1 MRRFCAVIV
10 LLLTGLLWH
19 GPAQASGDFGCYPS
33 WTLEHHDLTGCD
45 DMAML
50 SPGNDTRTNL
60 VLLMMELRAE
70 KDGKPAALPAST
82 TKEYALF
89 DWPTFGARLVP
100 PPADADS
107 SDGYTEGQGSRCLSD
122 AAGEAAFAGA
132 LTAAKDVPDNERALL
147 TDARKN
153 LAPTCTGA
161 SGGAEGVAKAAGE
174 VQSPLGKSF
183 AAYLQGAQAFYD
195 GNYDAAAAAFAGI
208 ASADD
213 TWLKETARYMQGR
226 VEVNR
231 AQVDAFDEYGA
242 PKEGSTIDP
251 KVIDA
256 AEAGLQNYLK
266 DYPDGAY
273 ASSARGLLRRVYWL
287 GGRADKLAA
296 QYAELLAVD
305 PEPRGLDDIALADEI
320 DNKLLPGLTDQ
331 ATTDPTLL
339 AVLDLKHMR
348 GPDGA
353 DDKDCCGQP
362 MTRAALEAQ
371 KPAFAAN
378 PALYAFLDAAYAFY
392 VERKPDTVLKLIP
405 DEKSDQGF
413 GPLAFSRQ
421 TLRGMALEAL
431 KDPAARDHWLAMLP
445 GALQPFQH
453 PAIELAIA
461 LHDERD
467 HALDRVFAP
476 DSLVKEPIL
485 REILL
490 RNVADATLLRA
501 RATDATAPKKERDA
515 ALFTLLYKE
524 LTRGRPGDFLTDLD
538 LVLADVASEGQDGSE
553 GVSDEYNPIA
563 PTPLP
568 TLGVFQNPTSGEYD
582 CLALKETAWHLAK
595 NAQDSRAQLCLADFL
610 LVNGFDDFVLDT
622 PPDARELGGSPS
634 LFPGKPYA
642 RLTVY
647 KTLIAGANTPANDKA
662 YALYR
667 AVNCYAPS
675 GNNSCGGD
683 DVPVAQ
689 RKAWF
694 NQLKHNYP
702 KSVWAKQL
710 QYYW

>member
-1 MRRFCAVIV
+1 MRRFCAVI
-10 LLLTGLLWH
+10 LLLLAGLFRH
-19 GPAQASGDFGCYPS
+19 GPAEASGDFGCTPS

-70 KDGKPAALPAST
+70 KDGKPTAVPPST

-122 AAGEAAFAGA
+122 AAGAAAFEDA
-132 LTAAKDVPDNERALL
+132 LAAAKDVPDNERALL
-147 TDARKN
+147 SEARKN

-161 SGGAEGVAKAAGE
+161 SGGGEGVAKAAE
-174 VQSPLGKSF
+174 QMQSPLGKGF
-183 AAYLQGAQAFYD
+183 AAYLRGAQAFYD
-195 GNYDAAAAAFAGI
+195 GDYDAAAAAFTGL
-208 ASADD
+208 ASADNA
-213 TWLKETARYMQGR
+213 WLKETARYMQGR

-266 DYPDGAY
+266 DYPDGEY
-273 ASSARGLLRRVYWL
+273 AGSARGLLRRVYWL
-287 GGRADKLAA
+287 GGRTDKLAA
-296 QYAELLAVD
+296 QYAELLPVD
-305 PEPRGLDDIALADEI
+305 PETRGLDDVALADEI
-320 DNKLLPGLTDQ
+320 DNKLLAGLTDQ

-392 VERKPDTVLKLIP
+392 VERKPEAVVKLIP
-405 DEKSDQGF
+405 EEKADQAF

-421 TLRGMALEAL
+421 ALRGMALEAL
-431 KDPAARDHWLAMLP
+431 KDPTARDHWLAMLP
-445 GALQPFQH
+445 GAIQPFQH
-453 PAIELAIA
+453 PVIELALA

-490 RNVADATLLRA
+490 RNVADANLLRA
-501 RATDATAPKKERDA
+501 RATDPAAPQKERDA

-524 LTRGRPGDFLTDLD
+524 LTRGRPADFMKDLA
-538 LVLADVASEGQDGSE
+538 LVPADIPAENE
-553 GVSDEYNPIA
+553 NPDEDSIA
-563 PTPLP
+563 PWPLP
-568 TLGVFQNPTSGEYD
+568 TLAVFRSDTAGEYD
-582 CLALKETAWHLAK
+582 CPALNETAWRLAK
-595 NAQDSRAQLCLADFL
+595 NPRDSTAQLCLADFM
-610 LVNGFDDFVLDT
+610 LVNGFDDFMLDT
-622 PPDARELGGSPS
+622 QPGARELGGSPS

-647 KTLIAGANTPANDKA
+647 QALIAGAKTPAADKA

-667 AVNCYAPS
+667 AINCYAPS
-675 GNNSCGGD
+675 GNNSCGGE

-702 KSVWAKQL
+702 SSIWAKRL